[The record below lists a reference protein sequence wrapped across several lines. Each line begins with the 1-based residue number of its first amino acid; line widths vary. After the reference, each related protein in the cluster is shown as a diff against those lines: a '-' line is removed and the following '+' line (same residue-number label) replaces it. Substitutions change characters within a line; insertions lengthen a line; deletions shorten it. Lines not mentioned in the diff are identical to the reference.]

1 MLLFL
6 FVLSG
11 KSGKGP
17 SLFWRPRNPLKPSST
32 RNASGIEVGQ
42 PGSYVLEDVLAYHWL
57 SIAFVLRHSCGWIRI
72 THSGNLTLNSFIAAV
87 WWRIGNR
94 MFLTSCWSGSWT
106 GTRKRCNAAAPIVY
120 RALGVHVCSQPRS
133 GGCDLLDD
141 WSSYF
146 TQNITVFVQKIL
158 YLLTTAVLEKNTC
171 KN

>member
-17 SLFWRPRNPLKPSST
+17 SLFWRPRNPLKTSST

-42 PGSYVLEDVLAYHWL
+42 VPTSWKIYSPTIGSASL
-57 SIAFVLRHSCGWIRI
+57 SS
-72 THSGNLTLNSFIAAV
+72 SGAAADGSGSHIAAISPSTLSLPCDGGSGIACSSPV
-87 WWRIGNR
+87 
-94 MFLTSCWSGSWT
+94 CWGGSWT
-106 GTRKRCNAAAPIVY
+106 GTRKLCNAAAPIVY

-133 GGCDLLDD
+133 GGCDVLDD

-146 TQNITVFVQKIL
+146 TKNITVFVQKIL
-158 YLLTTAVLEKNTC
+158 YLLTTAVLEKQLT
-171 KN
+171 